1 MFKNLT
7 IGKKLTVGFGVLILL
22 LALSSAITLIQL
34 QFIKSDVSD
43 IDERIK
49 KLNYAVGIR
58 RIFAEIINNVKNMI
72 LTEDLKKK
80 QELKKAIDENRTK
93 YREKLEAI
101 KKITH
106 TKEGEQLIKNLEEA
120 ISDAAQANNKIIE
133 LSMAGKNKEAIEIFN
148 REVSPKLDR
157 LFKALDDQVAF
168 HNKTLNARLEEIN
181 SIIMREILV
190 IVIFTAA
197 SILIGI
203 GFAIFIS
210 RSVKNPVTELKEV
223 LEKVAKGDLSVNVK
237 MESKD
242 ELGVISQ
249 SLNEAIASI
258 KKLIA
263 ESKTISTSLASSSE
277 ELSATT
283 EEISRN

>member
-34 QFIKSDVSD
+34 QFIKSNVSD

-58 RIFAEIINNVKNMI
+58 RIVVEIINNVKDMM

-80 QELKKAIDENRTK
+80 QELKKAIDENRAK

-106 TKEGEQLIKNLEEA
+106 TKEGAQVIKNLEEA